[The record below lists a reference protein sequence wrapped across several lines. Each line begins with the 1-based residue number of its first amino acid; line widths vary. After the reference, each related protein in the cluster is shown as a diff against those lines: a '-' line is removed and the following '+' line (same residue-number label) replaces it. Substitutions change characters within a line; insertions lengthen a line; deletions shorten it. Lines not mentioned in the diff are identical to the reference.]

1 MIKLIIG
8 AVIVTVITIGAF
20 LFLDPSVGIAK
31 IGTQDV
37 TEVDSHSFSI
47 SVEGEVYK
55 PGTYSLEE
63 GATMADLIE
72 AAGGVTSAADDRA
85 YYESAVLQSN
95 MTYYIASKY
104 DPLDVCGS
112 SELDKV
118 NINIDNATTLA
129 TVNGISTSLANAIV
143 TYRSENGLFSTLE
156 AVMQVSGI
164 GSATYKKIRNYI
176 YLHA

>member
-8 AVIVTVITIGAF
+8 AVIVTVLTIGAF
-20 LFLDPSVGIAK
+20 LFLDPSVGIAR
-31 IGTQDV
+31 IGQQDV
-37 TEVDSHSFSI
+37 TEVESHTFSI
-47 SVEGEVYK
+47 TVEGEVYK

-63 GATMADLIE
+63 GSTMLNLID
-72 AAGGVTSAADDRA
+72 AAGGTTSAADDRA

-95 MTYYIASKY
+95 MTYYIASMY
-104 DPLDVCGS
+104 DPADVCGS

-118 NINIDNATTLA
+118 NINNDNATTLA
-129 TVNGISTSLANAIV
+129 NVNGISSSLANAIV

-156 AVMQVSGI
+156 DVMKVSGI